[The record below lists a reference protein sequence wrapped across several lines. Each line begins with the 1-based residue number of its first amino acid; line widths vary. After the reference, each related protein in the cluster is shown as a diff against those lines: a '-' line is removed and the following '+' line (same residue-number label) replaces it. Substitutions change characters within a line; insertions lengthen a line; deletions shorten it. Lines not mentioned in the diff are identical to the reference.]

1 VRTTP
6 KSVRLTPDLAKLVTE
21 RLVSLGEME
30 FSEYVKELIRRDL
43 QRGGDFLVVAETRTA
58 KAKSK

>member
-1 VRTTP
+1 
-6 KSVRLTPDLAKLVTE
+6 LTPDLAKLVTE